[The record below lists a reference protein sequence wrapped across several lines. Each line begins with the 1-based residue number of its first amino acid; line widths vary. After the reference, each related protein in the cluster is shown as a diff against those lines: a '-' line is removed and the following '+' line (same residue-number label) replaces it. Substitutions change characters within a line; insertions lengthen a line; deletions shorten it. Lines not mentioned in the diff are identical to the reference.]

1 MKQEI
6 TAIEFQNNF
15 GTIIDELIRT
25 GRSISV
31 RWNDNLVKIM
41 PPISA
46 KRTKKINDLS
56 MLKPFMACLVE
67 DPEFYRSINWDSLI
81 EPWNPDANL

>member
-6 TAIEFQNNF
+6 TAVEFQNNF

-41 PPISA
+41 PPKPA
-46 KRTKKINDLS
+46 KPVKKTKKINDLS
-56 MLKPFMACLVE
+56 KLKPFMKLPFPADDYVHFKVDEWKPVE
-67 DPEFYRSINWDSLI
+67 I
-81 EPWNPDANL
+81 